1 MSEGR
6 RILLVGDDRQNATR
20 AAEAAGFQVVRRDAE
35 LVLCH
40 GGDGTLLR
48 AERMFPGLH
57 KLPARL
63 GKGAQLCERHG
74 LAAILERYRD
84 GKLGCEALE
93 MLELSLGN
101 ARFHALNDIVLRNDN
116 PALALRFKLVVDGK
130 AAEPEEI
137 TGDGIVVAT
146 PFGSTGYFHTITR
159 QRIDAGIGIAFNNCT
174 RAPLEPLVVDGRAII
189 RVEVTRGPGVL
200 VHDNDTRT
208 LHLRQGH
215 RFTVCRAE
223 RRTLVYGLDAL
234 ACQLCHRYDDATF
247 NPH

>member
-1 MSEGR
+1 M
-6 RILLVGDDRQNATR
+6 IIAGDNRAEAVA
-20 AAEAAGFQVVRRDAE
+20 AAEAAGFEVVRRDAE
-35 LVLCH
+35 VVLSH

-48 AERMFPGLH
+48 SERMFPGVP

-63 GKGAQLCERHG
+63 GRGARLCERHG
-74 LAAILERYRD
+74 LQAILERYRD
-84 GKLGCEALE
+84 GKLGREELD

-116 PALALRFKLVVDGK
+116 PTLALRFKLLVDG
-130 AAEPEEI
+130 ASAGPDEI

-174 RAPLEPLVVDGRAII
+174 RAPLEPLIVDSRAII

-200 VHDNDTRT
+200 VYDNDTRT
-208 LHLRQGH
+208 ITLRQGH

-223 RRTLVYGLDAL
+223 RRGLVHGLDAL
-234 ACQLCHRYDDATF
+234 ACQLCQRYDAATF